1 LRPFKKFFCDRK
13 DTFGLAANAFK
24 IWMYH
29 YCLEGED
36 RKSWPSRETICK
48 DLKINIDTLTDS
60 RLWLLKNGWLEKV
73 GERNAEGRY
82 AVPIFRVK
90 RGIIPTVEEKTR
102 DGKKQSRSRR
112 KNSVAPDGKIPIGS
126 ISSEVYPKRE
136 VEETV
141 KPAKQIPILS
151 LQILG
156 VKAEKY
162 ENLWAEVRELT
173 EAFGPEAV
181 IDAFEA
187 WAGSQDPDSVTKP
200 VAAFLSVAPGILRGI
215 RTGGSNPAAKRLV
228 LDLSSMS
235 KGRVTFSVKQSSEI
249 ARLLSTYTE
258 LEIKAAFSDFLQNLD
273 DAGVRFAGKDF
284 SEKAEQ
290 IIYSNKKIRQ
300 ELQNIEVIGQE
311 LANEQSLEVSKEV
324 QAALKREA
332 EEIDELPTA

>member
-1 LRPFKKFFCDRK
+1 MRPFKKFFCDRK
-13 DTFGLAANAFK
+13 DTFGLSANAFK

-90 RGIIPTVEEKTR
+90 RGTIPTVEEKNR
-102 DGKKQSRSRR
+102 GGKNPSRSRR
-112 KNSVAPDGKIPIGS
+112 KNSATPDGKIPIGS
-126 ISSEVYPKRE
+126 ISNEVYPKRE

-162 ENLWAEVRELT
+162 ENLWSEVKELS

-181 IDAFEA
+181 IEAFEA

-215 RTGGSNPAAKRLV
+215 RTGVSNPVAKQLV
-228 LDLSSMS
+228 LDLSHMS
-235 KGRVTFSVKQSSEI
+235 KGRVTFSVKQSAEI

-258 LEIKAAFSDFLQNLD
+258 SEIKAAFNDFLQNLE
-273 DAGVRFAGKDF
+273 DAGIRFAGKDF

-300 ELQNIEVIGQE
+300 ELENIKIVGQQI
-311 LANEQSLEVSKEV
+311 ADNQSNEVSQEIK
-324 QAALKREA
+324 AALKREA